1 MPGKHRH
8 RPPTPTMLFNRTY
21 RQQLKLAKAVEAM
34 REEIARLNSRSQTFV
49 VIVNH
54 CERLVR
60 EKETLLRLVQANQYM
75 MGADR

>member
-1 MPGKHRH
+1 
-8 RPPTPTMLFNRTY
+8 MLFNRTY